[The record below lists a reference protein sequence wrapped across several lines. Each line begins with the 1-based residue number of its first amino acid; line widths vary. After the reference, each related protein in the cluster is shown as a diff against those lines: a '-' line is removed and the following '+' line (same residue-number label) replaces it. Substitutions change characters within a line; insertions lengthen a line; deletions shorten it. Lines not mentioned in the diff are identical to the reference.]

1 MKGALMFKNF
11 SLDDFLFSLEVM
23 GKGMLSIFV
32 VIILLYIIVVLIGK
46 ITDFITKRRQ
56 QKQIQKS

>member
-1 MKGALMFKNF
+1 MPENF
-11 SLDDFLFSLEVM
+11 SLEDFIFSLEVM

-32 VIILLYIIVVLIGK
+32 VVILLYIIVVLIGK
-46 ITDFITKRRQ
+46 ITDFFTKRRQ